1 MMESSKR
8 IRALHF
14 ANTFMPLQ
22 GAVVEWSLS
31 YTSLG

>member
-22 GAVVEWSLS
+22 GAVVE
-31 YTSLG
+31 